1 MLKQII
7 YGRFF
12 LFFKIRQKFFQKE
25 GDSLQ
30 LICEKFADPE
40 TENSMNLTGHLLCKP
55 FRPMLLKRLNY
66 NKYCLAK
73 VFFKIIFIFFLLDM
87 IFQI

>member
-12 LFFKIRQKFFQKE
+12 FNFLKLNKNFFQKE

-73 VFFKIIFIFFLLDM
+73 VFLTLYLFFSYW
-87 IFQI
+87 I